1 MKSKIPS
8 AIILSLGLGFAGY
21 FVGQGFLGSKLHSQ
35 SVEVKGL
42 AERTVKSDEAVWTIN
57 FKFVNNDLSQLYEGV
72 SKSQAE
78 AKKFLLAE
86 GFKEQEIF
94 MNPISVVDN
103 QSVGYNQNQDI
114 PRFSA
119 DSGITLSTQ
128 NVDLVA
134 SALQKTGSLVKQG
147 VVVTSSNATFRFT
160 NLNDIKRPMLEEA
173 TQNARNVAESFAK
186 DSQTTLGNIRHAS
199 QGLFTISDANS
210 NYDSGYSL
218 MKKVRVVSTIEYQ
231 LNGK

>member
-147 VVVTSSNATFRFT
+147 VVVTSSNVGY
-160 NLNDIKRPMLEEA
+160 KGRPMVA
-173 TQNARNVAESFAK
+173 PTPQNPACQFLAPGSSILS
-186 DSQTTLGNIRHAS
+186 SQR
-199 QGLFTISDANS
+199 
-210 NYDSGYSL
+210 
-218 MKKVRVVSTIEYQ
+218 R
-231 LNGK
+231 